1 MFGGVFRPPFFLPMT
16 VVKPS
21 GRKAGMTV
29 AVLLITPVVFM
40 RESKNGLFVVFRR
53 RYTGIV
59 PDDGLEKGPLKD
71 FFLQSAESHSLGG
84 DS

>member
-1 MFGGVFRPPFFLPMT
+1 
-16 VVKPS
+16 
-21 GRKAGMTV
+21 MTV

-71 FFLQSAESHSLGG
+71 FFCNQRNPTLWVVIRDVSTMRALSHSG
-84 DS
+84 

>member
-1 MFGGVFRPPFFLPMT
+1 
-16 VVKPS
+16 
-21 GRKAGMTV
+21 MTV

-71 FFLQSAESHSLGG
+71 FFFFFCNQQNPTLWVVIRDVSNMRALSHSG
-84 DS
+84 